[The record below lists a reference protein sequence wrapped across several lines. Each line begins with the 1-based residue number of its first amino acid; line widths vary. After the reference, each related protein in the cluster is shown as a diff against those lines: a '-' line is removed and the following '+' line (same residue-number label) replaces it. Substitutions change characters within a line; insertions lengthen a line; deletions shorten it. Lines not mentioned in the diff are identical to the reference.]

1 LNEIERLNQNVSDN
15 EKQMMEMDE
24 DHQDEISRL
33 QEEMRMLKAKMED
46 EYSREVERL

>member
-1 LNEIERLNQNVSDN
+1 
-15 EKQMMEMDE
+15 MEMDE

-46 EYSREVERL
+46 EYSREVDRL